1 MGGQKPWYSPG
12 PAKKKEIPKK
22 SYTYPSKKAL
32 FQTKKFFTPT
42 SFFILVWKTNLLY
55 FPEKVKALWIPLYYF
70 YVRKVMSATQKHQS
84 LFICEALLFILI
96 IYFFLYS
103 TSLWFFFIFWEIY
116 ISFVTILP
124 YCRFLFFF
132 SSERSWPIWRA
143 FFWSPSFL
151 LY

>member
-1 MGGQKPWYSPG
+1 MILTWPSQEKRNLYQKNLILTP
-12 PAKKKEIPKK
+12 PKK
-22 SYTYPSKKAL
+22 HFFKRKSFSHPPRFLYLSEKLISCTFP
-32 FQTKKFFTPT
+32 KKF
-42 SFFILVWKTNLLY
+42 
-55 FPEKVKALWIPLYYF
+55 WIPLYYF

-103 TSLWFFFIFWEIY
+103 TSLCFFFIFWEIY